1 MTKVY
6 QHPTAGQIIIG
17 ASKGASRRVPKPA
30 GIAPGAAGTIPDQ
43 VITQGGGPA
52 TVALATYFTG
62 TALTFALQAPV
73 TGVSLA
79 GSTLTISDTSVLASA
94 SVTVVASNAFG
105 PSATQSFSR
114 TVNAPAAGGSIS
126 VTEWPRDR
134 FAFDSGAWRGE
145 NNADI
150 PVRITASAGEVIQAR
165 LVPTDGGAASAW
177 TDVGTANGAANQLVG
192 HLSSR
197 KRSSPCLLQ
206 VRLKAAPAT
215 TAITGY
221 SITIGHVVAIW
232 GQSEHAQWQTP
243 GTAGTPP
250 TPETLS
256 IKHAVM
262 ALKSRWASGRR
273 STAALKVPGVDAL
286 PAGMSRAGTDIT
298 ITGTILL
305 LNNWDFTGFKASV
318 GAGGYVELA
327 SDCVFGERT
336 GLANIDTY
344 LFANVGGTVRQVEY
358 CDVTGWDGFPNDA
371 YGGNALGAPKA
382 FRAEITGSGANI
394 QTGNIVTVRRCR
406 FTNLPS
412 DAIKITGCQSE
423 PQVVEWN
430 YFGPAV
436 AYGNDRAA
444 YDPGRTYVLGECA
457 DNGGETY
464 ILKVASS
471 LGVAPPAGLTS
482 GNANWAWTDPHSDT
496 MQFPA
501 AKNGAIIRFN
511 YIEQIETP
519 RNRGINSSIYLARDA
534 NNNDRLFDKVHVEW
548 NYMPFTLGSFGAAI
562 RTSNGSGTNIVTPT
576 IRNNWIGRRASG
588 ANPYL
593 KTDNSLAFEWG
604 GNVGLDTGSLIT
616 AASLTNAI
624 DVAALPE
631 YADGRITHLWQD
643 RSLGSGAAGIRT
655 RVSTNATPYTS
666 ALAAITNA
674 VLSVVGDDFVTFVH
688 HTVSG
693 TDWPDVLNDI
703 TANRGW
709 SNDEALH
716 LHATGNGLSRVGAV
730 YASWYAAPSTY
741 KDDYGKVWA
750 AAFLGRNTDG
760 SAVTT
765 PVTVTYGVG
774 GGSQVT
780 FQRTLAQLY
789 DWTYTRAILPD
800 AHQFAISPNST
811 PIAWSEGANINT
823 GIPSNLR
830 DKRRS
835 STSVRIMQALPAMQP
850 YFTMRPFAPN
860 GYHTGFPATAG
871 SHDPAGASHMDEAH
885 PNRYEDRGQN
895 TFARMSAYAILQAAN
910 LLPIP
915 VPEFDQVTLMT
926 DASVLRVGSSAGP
939 IITSR
944 TKHAEASISDT
955 SATDHH
961 TDVMGFEYSG
971 APVHQALLKPD
982 GKVYVY
988 PRGGTL
994 PTSGPTIPN
1003 GAFTPGSTGM
1013 TFGMGGA
1020 TGGLVHP
1027 SDNLADLERNYPLVD
1042 FGLLGIDGVPVRAI
1056 PTALQGAHPTGS
1068 FTVP

>member
-1 MTKVY
+1 MSYLTLSGRKLVLAKAGR
-6 QHPTAGQIIIG
+6 TAALTRKNGHSFG
-17 ASKGASRRVPKPA
+17 APPAPPA
-30 GIAPGAAGTIPDQ
+30 G
-43 VITQGGGPA
+43 
-52 TVALATYFTG
+52 ALA
-62 TALTFALQAPV
+62 
-73 TGVSLA
+73 
-79 GSTLTISDTSVLASA
+79 
-94 SVTVVASNAFG
+94 
-105 PSATQSFSR
+105 
-114 TVNAPAAGGSIS
+114 

-134 FAFDSGAWRGE
+134 FSFDSGAWRGE

-150 PVRITASAGEVIQAR
+150 PVRITATAGQDIEAR
-165 LVPTDGGAASAW
+165 LVPTEGGVASAW
-177 TDVGTANGAANQLVG
+177 TDVGTASGGSDQLVG
-192 HLSSR
+192 YLSTR

-215 TAITGY
+215 TAITAN
-221 SITIGHVVAIW
+221 SITIGHIVSIW
-232 GQSEHAQWQTP
+232 GQSEHAQWQTA
-243 GTAGTPP
+243 GTSGTPP

-262 ALKSRWASGRR
+262 ALKNRWATGRR

-286 PAGMSRAGTDIT
+286 PAGMSRSGADIT
-298 ITGTILL
+298 ITGTLTEL
-305 LNNWDFTGFKASV
+305 KDWDFTGYKVTVNS
-318 GAGGYVELA
+318 GGYVGWLH
-327 SDCVFGERT
+327 DCIFGERT

-344 LFANVGGTVRQVEY
+344 LFVKVGGTVRLAEY
-358 CDVTGWDGFPNDA
+358 CDVTGWDGLADNSLGA
-371 YGGNALGAPKA
+371 NNLGAPKA

-394 QTGNIVTVRRCR
+394 SVGDLVETRRCR

-412 DAIKITGCQSE
+412 DAMKMTGCQSE
-423 PQVVEWN
+423 PQVFEWN
-430 YFGPAV
+430 YIGPPV

-444 YDPGRTYVLGECA
+444 WDVGRTYVYGECA

-464 ILKVASS
+464 ICKVATS
-471 LGVAPPAGLTS
+471 LGVSPPAGLTS
-482 GNANWAWTDPHSDT
+482 GNTDWAWTDPHSDAL
-496 MQFPA
+496 QFPS
-501 AKNGAIIRFN
+501 AKTGVNVRFN
-511 YIEQIETP
+511 YIEQVETL
-519 RNRGINSSIYLARDA
+519 RNRGVTSSIFLARDA
-534 NNNDRLFDKVHVEW
+534 NANDRRFDKVYVEW
-548 NYMPFTLGSFGAAI
+548 NYLPFTIGSFGATI

-576 IRNNWIGRRASG
+576 IRNNWIGKRAASF
-588 ANPYL
+588 NPYL
-593 KTDNSLAFEWG
+593 KTDNSLPFEWG
-604 GNVGLDTGSLIT
+604 GNKDLTTDALID
-616 AASLTNAI
+616 ASTLTNAT
-624 DVAALPE
+624 DVPALPE
-631 YADGRITHLWQD
+631 FADSRVTHLWHD

-655 RVSTNATPYTS
+655 RISTNATPYTA

-693 TDWPDVLNDI
+693 TDWVDVLNDI

-716 LHATGNGLSRVGAV
+716 LHATGNGLSSVGAV
-730 YASWYAAPSTY
+730 YSSWYAAPSGY

-750 AAFLGRNTDG
+750 AAFLGRNLDG
-760 SAVTT
+760 TAVVT
-765 PVTVTYGVG
+765 PVTVTYGAG
-774 GGSQVT
+774 GASQVT

-789 DWTYTRAILPD
+789 DWTYTKAILPD
-800 AHQFAISPNST
+800 AHHFAIT
-811 PIAWSEGANINT
+811 PAATPMTWSESGT
-823 GIPSNLR
+823 SNHK

-835 STSVRIMQALPAMQP
+835 TISARLTQALPALSG

-860 GYHTGFPATAG
+860 GYHSGFPATG
-871 SHDPAGASHMDEAH
+871 GNHDPAGTAHSDEPH

-915 VPEFDQVTLMT
+915 VPEFDEVTLKT

-944 TKHAEASISDT
+944 TKNAEASISDT
-955 SATDHH
+955 SATDHW

-971 APVHQALLKPD
+971 APVYQALLKPD

-988 PRGGTL
+988 PRSGTL

-1003 GAFTPGSTGM
+1003 GTFTPGSTGM

-1027 SDNLADLERNYPLVD
+1027 TDNLANLERNWPLVD

-1056 PTALQGAHPTGS
+1056 PPALEGTHPTGA

>member
-1 MTKVY
+1 MSCLTPSGRRLY
-6 QHPTAGQIIIG
+6 L
-17 ASKGASRRVPKPA
+17 AS
-30 GIAPGAAGTIPDQ
+30 GAATSALAPKAGLNFGAPP
-43 VITQGGGPA
+43 GGG
-52 TVALATYFTG
+52 G
-62 TALTFALQAPV
+62 
-73 TGVSLA
+73 G
-79 GSTLTISDTSVLASA
+79 G
-94 SVTVVASNAFG
+94 
-105 PSATQSFSR
+105 
-114 TVNAPAAGGSIS
+114 GGSLS
-126 VTEWPRDR
+126 VSEWPRDR

-165 LVPTDGGAASAW
+165 LVPTDGGVASAW
-177 TDVGTANGAANQLVG
+177 TDVGTASGGAGQLVG
-192 HLSSR
+192 YLSTR

-206 VRLKAAPAT
+206 VRLKATPAT
-215 TAITGY
+215 TATTSY
-221 SITIGHVVAIW
+221 SVTIGHIVAIW

-256 IKHAVM
+256 IKHAVT
-262 ALKSRWASGRR
+262 ALKNRWATGRR
-273 STAALKVPGVDAL
+273 STVALKVPGVDAL
-286 PAGMSRAGTDIT
+286 PAGMSRSGTDIT
-298 ITGTILL
+298 ITGTLSEL
-305 LNNWDFTGFKASV
+305 KDWDFTGYKVSV
-318 GAGGYVELA
+318 DAGGSVTWLH
-327 SDCVFGERT
+327 DCIFGERT

-344 LFANVGGTVRQVEY
+344 LFVKVGGTVDLVEF
-358 CDVTGWDGFPNDA
+358 CDVTGWDGLPNPT
-371 YGGNALGAPKA
+371 YGGNAMGAPKA
-382 FRAEITGSGANI
+382 FRAEITGSGAGI
-394 QTGNIVTVRRCR
+394 QVGDLKNTRRCR

-412 DAIKITGCQSE
+412 DAMKITGCQSE
-423 PQVVEWN
+423 PQAVEWN

-444 YDPGRTYVLGECA
+444 YSAGRTYVQGECC

-464 ILKVASS
+464 ICKVATS

-482 GNANWAWTDPHSDT
+482 GNTNWAWTDPHSDAL
-496 MQFPA
+496 QFPA
-501 AKNGAIIRFN
+501 AKNGAIVRMN
-511 YIEQIETP
+511 YIEQIETL
-519 RNRGINSSIYLARDA
+519 RNRGITSSIFLARDA
-534 NNNDRLFDKVHVEW
+534 NANDRQFDQVLIEW
-548 NYMPFTLGSFGAAI
+548 NYLPFTVGSFGAAI
-562 RTSNGSGTNIVTPT
+562 RTSNGSGTNITTPT
-576 IRNNWIGRRASG
+576 IRNNWVGRRAAG

-593 KTDNSLAFEWG
+593 KTDNTLAFEWG
-604 GNVGLDTGSLIT
+604 GNRAIDTDALID

-631 YADGRITHLWQD
+631 FADGRITHLWQD

-655 RVSTNATPYTS
+655 RVSTNAQPYTS

-674 VLSVVGDDFVTFVH
+674 VLSVVGDDYVTFVH

-693 TDWPDVLNDI
+693 TDWVDVLNDI

-709 SNDEALH
+709 ANDEALH
-716 LHATGNGLSRVGAV
+716 LHATGNGLARVGAL
-730 YASWYAAPSTY
+730 YASWYAAPSGY

-765 PVTVTYGVG
+765 PVTVTYGAG
-774 GGSQVT
+774 GASQVT
-780 FQRTLAQLY
+780 FNRTLAQLY
-789 DWTYTRAILPD
+789 DWTYTKAILPD
-800 AHQFAISPNST
+800 AHQFAITAASSPMT
-811 PIAWSEGANINT
+811 WSESGT
-823 GIPSNLR
+823 SNHK

-835 STSVRIMQALPAMQP
+835 SMSARAMQALPAMSG

-860 GYHTGFPATAG
+860 GYHSGFPATAG
-871 SHDPAGASHMDEAH
+871 NHDPAGTAHSDEPH

-915 VPEFDQVTLMT
+915 VPEFDEVTLKT

-944 TKHAEASISDT
+944 TKNAEASISDT
-955 SATDHH
+955 SATDHW

-971 APVHQALLKPD
+971 APVYQALLKPD

-988 PRGGTL
+988 PRSGTL
-994 PTSGPTIPN
+994 PASGPVIPN
-1003 GAFTPGSTGM
+1003 GTFTPGSTGM

-1027 SDNLADLERNYPLVD
+1027 TDNLANLERNWPLVD
-1042 FGLLGIDGVPVRAI
+1042 FGLLGIDGVPVRAV
-1056 PTALQGAHPTGS
+1056 PTALQGAHPTGT